1 MRTVATGLR
10 QLTAALLPL
19 LASATAVAAQ
29 TDGSGG
35 GTFLAVGEA
44 DASFTSSSAGSA
56 FGDVNFKPIFLWRL
70 SDRLFVE
77 SEVEVETGDGT
88 AEFGLEYAN
97 VVWALRPNVLVHAG
111 RFISKFGGY
120 FGRYREG
127 FLNRFSSDPVGF
139 GDDGI
144 GARVETGIGVGGS
157 VPLGSMSVTYDFY
170 LSNGP
175 QLLVGSPTAPEEAG
189 QLDYEAYAENNG
201 DKAVGGR
208 VAVLP
213 LGDGSLE
220 IGGSFQ
226 RAGGTG
232 GQGTGFE
239 DVGATM
245 YAVDGSYLRPIEALT
260 GALRLRSEWR
270 RVEVDRADFPDP
282 SNPSATYSFND
293 VSSAFYVEGSFRP
306 TQAERPVV
314 RDLELAARY
323 SRFAPPAAALWGGD
337 PVNRTEIGL
346 DYWLKWNVVA
356 KAGYVWDSRALDSFQ
371 AQLVFGF

>member
-1 MRTVATGLR
+1 LAAFLALFLAT
-10 QLTAALLPL
+10 TAAE
-19 LASATAVAAQ
+19 AQ
-29 TDGSGG
+29 TDGTGG

-44 DASFTSSSAGSA
+44 DASFTGSSAGSA

-88 AEFGLEYAN
+88 ADFGLEYAN
-97 VVWALRPNVLVHAG
+97 VVWAVRPNVLLHAG

-144 GARVETGIGVGGS
+144 GARVETGIGVGGT
-157 VPLGSMSVTYDFY
+157 VPLGKVGVTYDFY

-175 QLLVGSPTAPEEAG
+175 QLLVGSPSAPEQAG
-189 QLDYEAYAENNG
+189 QLDYEAYAENNDG
-201 DKAVGGR
+201 KAVGGR
-208 VAVLP
+208 VGVLP
-213 LGDGSLE
+213 FADESLE
-220 IGGSFQ
+220 VGASFQ

-232 GQGTGFE
+232 GKGTPFE

-245 YAVDGSYLRPIEALT
+245 YAVDGSYLRLIDPLA
-260 GALRLRSEWR
+260 GQLRLRSEWR

-282 SNPSATYSFND
+282 SNPLATYSFDN
-293 VSSAFYVEGSFRP
+293 VSSAYYVEGSFRA
-306 TQAERPVV
+306 TQSERPVI

-323 SRFAPPAAALWGGD
+323 SRFEPPADAPWGGD
-337 PVNRTEIGL
+337 PVNRTEVGL

-356 KAGYVWDSRALDSFQ
+356 KTAYVWDSGARDAFE